1 MLETVVFLLAAGV
14 VFVSMSRRLG
24 FGSILGYLVAGVAVG
39 PYGLGLIRESERIA
53 EISELGVI
61 MLLFLIG
68 LELRVQ
74 RIWLMRRSV
83 FGLGSAQVA
92 VTGAALAALAHLGGL
107 AWPAALVMGGGL
119 ALSSTAIV
127 LPMLAERDL
136 INTPA
141 GRDGFA
147 VLLFQDIAAIPL
159 IALVPM
165 LAGTQAATGVLDWM
179 AIGKAVAALAVIILG
194 GRFLAPRLFRLIGGS
209 RTPELFTASALLV
222 VVGAA
227 ALAHAA
233 GAPMSIGA
241 FAAGVVLSE
250 SQYRHELQA
259 DIEPFEGLLLGLFFM
274 SIGVSANVA
283 LALSEPV
290 LILVGVALL
299 IGVKAA
305 VAYGL
310 GRAKRLSNIAALRF
324 ALALPQGSEFAFV
337 LFGAGLAVGAFAKAQ
352 TDRATVIVAL
362 SMFASPILFSLSE
375 RFLIPR
381 LSAVRARPYD
391 GMDDARPAPVI
402 ICGFGRLGQI
412 AGRVLNMRGTA
423 FNALD
428 PDAENVDT
436 VRQFG
441 YRAYF
446 GDPTRLELL
455 RAVGAEDAKVLVAA
469 LPDVAQNLKLVET
482 VRRHFPHLKVY
493 ARARNRRHAH
503 LMMDLEPEAI
513 VRETFFSGLRLTELM
528 LQGLG
533 VSSDEARRSIDTF
546 RRHDERALID
556 QHELYTDEKQMIQTA
571 AQSAAELKTLFEAD
585 RER

>member
-1 MLETVVFLLAAGV
+1 MLEILVFLLAAAV
-14 VFVSMSRRLG
+14 VFVSVSRRLG
-24 FGSILGYLVAGVAVG
+24 FGSILGYLVAGVVVG
-39 PYGLGLIRESERIA
+39 PFGLGLITESERIA

-74 RIWLMRRSV
+74 RIWLMRKAV
-83 FGLGSAQVA
+83 FGLGAAQMA
-92 VTGAALAALAHLGGL
+92 LTGGALAVLAHLGGL
-107 AWPAALVMGGGL
+107 AWPAAFVMGGGL

-127 LPMLAERDL
+127 LPMLAEREL
-136 INTPA
+136 INSPA

-165 LAGTQAATGVLDWM
+165 LAGTQAAAGVLDWF
-179 AIGKAVAALAVIILG
+179 AIAKATGALAVIILG
-194 GRFLAPRLFRLIGGS
+194 GRFLAPWLFRLIGGS
-209 RTPELFTASALLV
+209 RTPELFTATALLV

-259 DIEPFEGLLLGLFFM
+259 DIEPFEGLLLGFFFI

-290 LILVGVALL
+290 LILAGVAALV
-299 IGVKAA
+299 GVKAA

-310 GRAKRLSNIAALRF
+310 GRAKGLSNVSALRF
-324 ALALPQGSEFAFV
+324 GLALPQGSEFAFV
-337 LFGAGLAVGAFAKAQ
+337 LFGAGVAAGAFAKDQ

-362 SMFASPILFSLSE
+362 SMFVSPILFTLSE
-375 RFLIPR
+375 RYLIPH
-381 LSAVRARPYD
+381 LSAVRARPFD
-391 GMDDARPAPVI
+391 KFDDARPAPVI

-412 AGRVLNMRGTA
+412 AGRVLNMRGVD

-455 RAVGAEDAKVLVAA
+455 RAVGADKAKVLVAA
-469 LPDVAQNLKLVET
+469 LPDMAENLKLVET
-482 VRRHFPHLKVY
+482 VRRHFPDLKVY

-528 LQGLG
+528 LHGLG
-533 VSSDEARRSIDTF
+533 VSPDDARRSIDTF

-556 QHELYTDEKQMIQTA
+556 QHELYTDQKQMIQTA